1 MTARILL
8 EVVTPE
14 KFVVSEGAEYV
25 AAPGLQGEFGVLPG
39 HTPFLSQLKV
49 GSLRYKTEKGQER
62 CVFIN
67 GGFAEVL
74 PDKVTVLAETAE
86 RRSEIDVA
94 RAKKAMERAI
104 ARLEGKQKD
113 GVDFERAK
121 EAMLRAQTR
130 ISLYESRKLSNM
142 Q

>member
-14 KFVVSEGAEYV
+14 KFVVSDGAEYV
-25 AAPGLQGEFGVLPG
+25 AAPGIEGEFGVLPG
-39 HTPFLSQLKV
+39 HTPFLSALKV
-49 GSLRYKTEKGQER
+49 GSLRYKDEKGQER

-86 RRSEIDVA
+86 RRSDIDVE
-94 RAKKAMERAI
+94 RAKAALERARK
-104 ARLEGKQKD
+104 RLEEHLEGT
-113 GVDFERAK
+113 DFERAQ
-121 EAMLRAQTR
+121 EALLRAQTR
-130 ISLYESRKLSNM
+130 ISLSETRRTSHM

>member
-14 KFVVSEGAEYV
+14 KFVVSEGTQYV
-25 AAPGLQGEFGVLPG
+25 AAPGIEGEFGVLPG

-49 GSLRYKTEKGQER
+49 GSLRYKDEKGEER

-86 RRSEIDVA
+86 RRCDIDLGRA
-94 RAKKAMERAI
+94 RAAMDRAVK
-104 ARLEGKQKD
+104 RLEEHKEGT
-113 GVDFERAK
+113 DFDRAK
-121 EAMLRAQTR
+121 EALLRAQTR
-130 ISLYESRKLSNM
+130 VSLYESRKLSHM